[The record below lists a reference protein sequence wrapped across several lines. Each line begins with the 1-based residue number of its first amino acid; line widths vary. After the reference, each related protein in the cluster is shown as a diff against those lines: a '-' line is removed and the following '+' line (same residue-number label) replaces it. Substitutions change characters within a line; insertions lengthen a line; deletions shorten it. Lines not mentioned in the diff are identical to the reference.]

1 MRSTEG
7 RNLRRDPLRLWGE
20 KTLSWL
26 PVGLGGG
33 DVPRFKTTPEGWGG
47 GEVEQYD
54 YVEDE
59 EDKDQH
65 HDDYVFDGDDSDV
78 YPSSWALPVTAII
91 KSPSVATIFDGSW
104 ITWLVKIALGVF
116 DCIHQCKTVQDS
128 LVILSMIW
136 LGDIWLPS
144 WYTHLMQGHFCT
156 RLYLYLYPVL
166 RPRVLDR
173 VHIGVHITEVW
184 IIPSWVMRIRF
195 LLKV

>member
-1 MRSTEG
+1 MYHVSRPH
-7 RNLRRDPLRLWGE
+7 LR
-20 KTLSWL
+20 
-26 PVGLGGG
+26 GGG
-33 DVPRFKTTPEGWGG
+33 GW
-47 GEVEQYD
+47 VRWNR
-54 YVEDE
+54 VIMWRRRI
-59 EDKDQH
+59 KINIMMIMS
-65 HDDYVFDGDDSDV
+65 FDGDDSDV

-116 DCIHQCKTVQDS
+116 DYIHQCKTVQDS